1 MEQNEKITI
10 VELLRKFVL
19 KKGSQNKASTSLK
32 VSSAVVSH
40 LLSGNW
46 EPYSDDI
53 FRKIGAQVGHNS
65 LEWKFANTS
74 NSERLLQQLEQAKDS
89 SKLMTIIAPAGSGKS
104 EITKKFADEHENTF
118 RIECGQ
124 YWDPFFFLN
133 SILQQMNVVSS
144 AQKPA
149 YMLEEIFDHV
159 LKLENPQ
166 IIIDE
171 IDKVDDKVLAY
182 LITFYNKLFK
192 KCSIVILATNYL
204 VKRINDGV
212 RLQKKG
218 YNEIK
223 SRFGRYY
230 EFEPTTAQDV
240 KIMCETQGITDVET
254 IKEIAKQSR
263 GDFRIVR
270 DLIEEVLEN
279 ETRKLIAK

>member
-10 VELLRKFVL
+10 VELLRKFVT
-19 KKGSQNKASTSLK
+19 KKGSQNKASTALK

-46 EPYSDDI
+46 SPYSDDI

-74 NSERLLQQLEQAKDS
+74 NSERLLEQLENAKDS

-104 EITKKFADEHENTF
+104 EITKKFTEENENTF

-124 YWDPFFFLN
+124 YWDPYFFLN
-133 SILQQMNVVSS
+133 SILQQMNIVSNS
-144 AQKPA
+144 QKPA
-149 YMLEEIFDHV
+149 YMLEEIFDNI
-159 LKLENPQ
+159 LKLEDPQ

-230 EFEPTTAQDV
+230 EFEQTTAKDV
-240 KIMCETQGITDVET
+240 RIMCETQGITDSET
-254 IKEIAKQSR
+254 IEDISRKSR

-270 DLIEEVLEN
+270 DLIEEILED
-279 ETRKLIAK
+279 ETKKMIA

>member
-1 MEQNEKITI
+1 MEQNEKIKI
-10 VELLRKFVL
+10 VELLRKFVS
-19 KKGSQNKASTSLK
+19 KKGSQNKASTALK

-74 NSERLLQQLEQAKDS
+74 NSEKLLQQLEHAKDS

-104 EITKKFADEHENTF
+104 EITKKFTEENENVF
-118 RIECGQ
+118 RIECGT

-133 SILQQMNVVSS
+133 SILQQMNIVSNS
-144 AQKPA
+144 QKPA
-149 YMLEEIFDHV
+149 YMLEEIFDNI
-159 LKLENPQ
+159 LKLEDPQ

-192 KCSIVILATNYL
+192 KCSVVILATNYL

-230 EFEPTTAQDV
+230 EFEQTTADDV
-240 KIMCETQGITDVET
+240 RIVCETQGIQDSDT
-254 IKEIAKQSR
+254 IKTIARESR

-279 ETRKLIAK
+279 ETRKLIA

>member
-10 VELLRKFVL
+10 VELLRKFVA

-46 EPYSDDI
+46 DPYSDDI

-104 EITKKFADEHENTF
+104 EITKKFADENENTF

-192 KCSIVILATNYL
+192 RCSIVILATNYL

-254 IKEIAKQSR
+254 IKDIAKQSR

-279 ETRKLIAK
+279 ETRKLIA

>member
-1 MEQNEKITI
+1 MEQSEKITI
-10 VELLRKFVL
+10 VELLRKFVV
-19 KKGSQNKASTSLK
+19 KKGSQNKASTALK

-53 FRKIGAQVGHNS
+53 FRKIGAQVGHNNT
-65 LEWKFANTS
+65 EWKFADTS
-74 NSERLLQQLEQAKDS
+74 NSETFLQKLEQAKES

-104 EITKKFADEHENTF
+104 EITKKFTDENENVF
-118 RIECGQ
+118 RIECGT
-124 YWDPFFFLN
+124 YWDAFFFLN
-133 SILQQMNVVSS
+133 SILQQMNVVSNS
-144 AQKPA
+144 QKPA
-149 YMLEEIFDHV
+149 YMLEEIFEHI

-171 IDKVDDKVLAY
+171 IDKVDDKILAY

-192 KCSIVILATNYL
+192 KCSVVILATNYL

-212 RLQKKG
+212 RLQKRG

-230 EFEPTTAQDV
+230 EFEQTTAEDV
-240 KIMCETQGITDVET
+240 KIMCETQGVTDAET
-254 IKEIAKQSR
+254 IKKISKESR

-279 ETRKLIAK
+279 KIRKLIG

>member
-1 MEQNEKITI
+1 MEQNEKIKI

-19 KKGSQNKASTSLK
+19 KKGSQNKASTALK

-53 FRKIGAQVGHNS
+53 FRKIGAQVGHNAI
-65 LEWKFANTS
+65 EWKYAKTS
-74 NSERLLQQLEQAKDS
+74 NSDRLLQQLSQAKES
-89 SKLMTIIAPAGSGKS
+89 AKLMTIIAPAGSGKS
-104 EITKKFADEHENTF
+104 EITKKFADENENTF

-124 YWDPFFFLN
+124 YWDPYLFLN
-133 SILQQMNVVSS
+133 SILQQMNIVSNS
-144 AQKPA
+144 QKPA
-149 YMLEEIFDHV
+149 YMLEEIFDNI
-159 LKLENPQ
+159 LRLEDPQ

-192 KCSIVILATNYL
+192 RCSIVILATNYL

-230 EFEPTTAQDV
+230 EFEQTTAEDV
-240 KIMCETQGITDVET
+240 RIMCETQGINDSDT
-254 IKEIAKQSR
+254 IKLIARESR

-270 DLIEEVLEN
+270 DLIEEVLES
-279 ETRKLIAK
+279 ETRKLIA